1 MQLGVVVVRRGI
13 LEPKWGEVG
22 ILGKGGIMPES
33 ETESAKCGAHE
44 GVRGNPEQGVRGGAV
59 CPPLARKGVLQQQ

>member
-1 MQLGVVVVRRGI
+1 MVQHGT

-22 ILGKGGIMPES
+22 VLGKGGIMLVS

-44 GVRGNPEQGVRGGAV
+44 GVGDSPQQEVRGGAV